1 MQCLVAVAM
10 LAFMTP
16 LIAKADD
23 LADDPQSAGSPPPA
37 ATAPAN
43 TDLPAI
49 CTDRPTKSNNTCTVD
64 EGHFQFESDL
74 FNGTFQRTGGVTT
87 DTYLLTN
94 PTLKYGLTKDIDV
107 EVNIAPYEIV
117 RTHDKFGDSSTLG
130 GIGDLYFTVKYD
142 FYNSADGKFS
152 IAAEP
157 YVKAPTARAG
167 IGDGAWEGGGVLT
180 IAYKL
185 TDALTVTT
193 QPEVDDLKNTFGD
206 GRHVNTAQLI
216 DLNYSL
222 PNNVSVAGELWGDW
236 NYDPTGTIKQYS
248 ADAAIS
254 WGVTKYFQL
263 DAGLNFGLNRATP
276 GVQAYVG
283 VSQKF

>member
-1 MQCLVAVAM
+1 M
-10 LAFMTP
+10 LALMAP
-16 LIAKADD
+16 VIAKADE
-23 LADDPQSAGSPPPA
+23 LSADPQSPA
-37 ATAPAN
+37 AASATPAPAAPVS

-64 EGHFQFESDL
+64 EGHFQYETDL

-87 DTYLLTN
+87 DTYFVTN
-94 PTLKYGLTKDIDV
+94 PTLKYGLTKDIDIQ
-107 EVNIAPYEIV
+107 VNIAPYEIV
-117 RTHDKFGDSSTLG
+117 RIHDKFGDSSTLG
-130 GIGDLYFTVKYD
+130 GIGDLYFHLKYN

-152 IAAEP
+152 MATEP
-157 YVKAPTARAG
+157 YVKIPTARTG
-167 IGDGAWEGGGVLT
+167 IGDGAVEGGELLT

-193 QPEVDDLKNTFGD
+193 QPEVDDLKDAVGD
-206 GRHVNTAQLI
+206 GRHANTVQLI
-216 DLNYSL
+216 NFNYSL
-222 PNNVSVAGELWGDW
+222 PKNVTVAAELWGDW

-248 ADAAIS
+248 ADTAIS
-254 WGVTKYFQL
+254 WGVSKYFQL